1 MSTIPHANFQKLLHL
16 IPNLSTLQM
25 EHYLR
30 FEAGKSFMPLSV
42 DVLYRQGNRLRI
54 ALAHN
59 FEMNGDL
66 VPDPDMEVLV
76 DCESGTVEA
85 LTFQDQ
91 RAYREV
97 HPEPGVTLQHL
108 RNDLNSLLSQWL
120 TNIRNQRFRL
130 VRAKV
135 AGEPEA

>member
-42 DVLYRQGNRLRI
+42 DVLYRQGNHLRI

-76 DCESGTVEA
+76 DCEAGTVEA

-108 RNDLNSLLSQWL
+108 RNDLNSFLSQWL

-130 VRAKV
+130 VEERFA
-135 AGEPEA
+135 ED

>member
-76 DCESGTVEA
+76 DCEAGTVEA

-108 RNDLNSLLSQWL
+108 RNDLNSFLLQWL
-120 TNIRNQRFRL
+120 TNIRNQGFRL
-130 VRAKV
+130 VREKA
-135 AGEPEA
+135 AED

>member
-16 IPNLSTLQM
+16 IPNLSTLQT

-30 FEAGKSFMPLSV
+30 FEAGKSFMPLSI
-42 DVLYRQGNRLRI
+42 DVLDRQENRLRI

-76 DCESGTVEA
+76 DCEAGTVEA

-108 RNDLNSLLSQWL
+108 RSDLNSFLSQWL
-120 TNIRNQRFRL
+120 TNIRNQGFRL
-130 VRAKV
+130 VREKA
-135 AGEPEA
+135 AQD